1 MVACHSQKAKL
12 SYAFYFTEMPFY
24 GKHCR
29 HEWKPPLTARS
40 MLEDLPKENEKH
52 IGSILLFLYTV
63 SSLATLTLFNE
74 KQNVAHLEKH

>member
-1 MVACHSQKAKL
+1 
-12 SYAFYFTEMPFY
+12 
-24 GKHCR
+24 
-29 HEWKPPLTARS
+29 

-74 KQNVAHLEKH
+74 KQNVAHLDKH